1 MRDYFSFGEALDQ
14 YIEAS
19 ASPASGVGTGYSLD
33 KECGLM
39 DIGELMLI
47 WARSG
52 AGKSTLLLNFINNT
66 PDVPTVFF
74 NMEMRARTMAE
85 WLTTMGGSLSV
96 DYHALKKVIN
106 DGYDDSRYEQ
116 VMTELEKAKAMANA
130 PVVWMAEP
138 RSPTLDDLARTVD
151 SIEADTGIR
160 PVRVFIDHLSL
171 MSGAR
176 DYEGVVRMGEQLH
189 QWAQDDGLAVVCAQQ
204 TGRSGG
210 PGGERNDGHIPVTLS
225 SGVFGGEH
233 DADWVLGAWR
243 PSKDPKFKKSRADF
257 KKEGEYDAIQAEKR
271 RVDGMTLLSVVKN
284 RPFGTLLED
293 GLTLFWNDRTRKLEE
308 EWTG

>member
-1 MRDYFSFGEALDQ
+1 MEYYSFGEALDQ

-19 ASPASGVGTGYSLD
+19 ANPTSGIGTGYSLD
-33 KECGLM
+33 RECGLM
-39 DIGELMLI
+39 DVGELMLV

-66 PDVPTVFF
+66 PEVPTVFF

-85 WLTTMGGSLSV
+85 WLTTMSGQLAV
-96 DYHALKKVIN
+96 DYRQLKSVILN
-106 DGYDDSRYEQ
+106 GDDDPRYGGVMEQ
-116 VMTELEKAKAMANA
+116 LEKAKAIQA
-130 PVVWMAEP
+130 PCVWMAEP
-138 RSPTLDDLARTVD
+138 RSPTCDDLARTID
-151 SIEADTGIR
+151 DIEVETGIR
-160 PVRVFIDHLSL
+160 PVRVLLDHLSL

-176 DYEGVVRMGEQLH
+176 DYEGVVRTGETLH
-189 QWAQDDGLAVVCAQQ
+189 QWAQDDGLAVICAQQ

-243 PSKDPKFKKSRADF
+243 PERDPKFKKSRADF
-257 KKEGEYDAIQAEKR
+257 KKDGEYEAVQAEKR
-271 RVDGMTLLSVVKN
+271 RVKGMTHLSVVKN